1 MHIDTNCKQG
11 VRKMTTSIQCVIR
24 KLRKGQMKRG
34 QSIVLIM
41 IAMPALLGI
50 LTLLIDVGDLY
61 VTRVRLQTACDTAAL
76 AGANYLPNY
85 QSQAVSTSQSYA
97 LANGLAVTEI
107 NSITV
112 AADGKSVAISTTR
125 QVPCIFCLALGASTA
140 HADETGTS
148 GSSNGVS
155 ASATAVIV
163 PVKSAIGIVPLGV
176 DYRTNLN
183 FGNQVTLHQG
193 QIGAGNWDS
202 LALGGTG
209 GSNYSNNLANGY
221 PSLQTVGDL
230 LTTEPGNKIGPTQ
243 TGVNTR
249 VSNGSSQFPSGTF
262 GNHDLSDPR
271 VVTVPLVDW
280 SNINGRSETPLK
292 GFAKMWLVSVS
303 SNGNVTCYFIQE
315 SVPNSVPDPTGS
327 TAYGTVTP
335 TLLK

>member
-1 MHIDTNCKQG
+1 
-11 VRKMTTSIQCVIR
+11 
-24 KLRKGQMKRG
+24 MKKG

-85 QSQAVSTSQSYA
+85 QSQAVSTAQGFA
-97 LANGLAVTEI
+97 LANGLTASEI

-112 AADGKSVAISTTR
+112 AGDGKSVAISTTR
-125 QVPCIFCLALGASTA
+125 QIPCIFCIALGVSTA
-140 HADETGTS
+140 HAATNESGTS
-148 GSSNGVS
+148 GSGNGVS

-163 PVKSAIGIVPLGV
+163 PVKSAIGILPLGV

-183 FGNQVTLHQG
+183 FGNQVILHQG
-193 QIGAGNWDS
+193 QVGAGNWDS
-202 LALGGTG
+202 LALDATG
-209 GSNYSNNLANGY
+209 GSNYSSNLANGY
-221 PSLQTVGDL
+221 PSLLTVGDE
-230 LTTEPGNKIGPTQ
+230 LTSEPGNKVGPTQ

-249 VSNGSSQFPSGTF
+249 VANGLSQYPSGTF
-262 GNHDLSDPR
+262 GNHDLADPR

-280 SNINGRSETPLK
+280 SNINGRSQTPLK
-292 GFAKMWLVSVS
+292 GFAKMWLVGVS
-303 SNGNVTCYFIQE
+303 SKGDITCYFIQE
-315 SVPNSVPDPTGS
+315 SVPNSVPDPNGN

-335 TLLK
+335 TLLQ